1 MDKDLGC
8 RRKGGCNLLRKGFRH
23 CTEGEFASRVFCP
36 WDPRTYAGMDML
48 ISDRKI
54 TAGSGEW
61 CRLKLVT
68 GYKLNS
74 TGQCIKATSIFAV
87 HQ

>member
-1 MDKDLGC
+1 MQSTSQRLSTLYRGRDC
-8 RRKGGCNLLRKGFRH
+8 F
-23 CTEGEFASRVFCP
+23 SSVCP
-36 WDPRTYAGMDML
+36 WNPRTYAGMDML
-48 ISDRKI
+48 ISDRKV

-61 CRLKLVT
+61 CRLKLVK

-74 TGQCIKATSIFAV
+74 SGQCIRATSIFAV